1 VTSEAD
7 SLPTHPLIRLFSFM
21 PKIIAIQTG
30 TSQTYTADAAGN
42 PLDRPWTT
50 AIGKTRVEGPVRAGT
65 LGLTGDG
72 VHDTSCHG
80 GPWQAIL
87 MYCAEHYPK
96 WNVELGRSDMG
107 PGMFGENL
115 TVSGMDE
122 TTVCIGDRLKMGEVE
137 VEVTTPRGPCSTL
150 AQWLGEKEIIRLV
163 LANHRSGWYLKV
175 LTEGALEAGMQV
187 ELLERPNPEWTI
199 ARAADTHTHRR
210 RRPDE
215 ARALAA
221 LPGLDPRL
229 AMTLREAA
237 NAA

>member
-1 VTSEAD
+1 MPQITSIQVGTPRTYQA
-7 SLPTHPLIRLFSFM
+7 HP
-21 PKIIAIQTG
+21 AG
-30 TSQTYTADAAGN
+30 T
-42 PLDRPWTT
+42 PLERPWTT
-50 AIGKTRVEGPVRAGT
+50 AIEKTPVTGPIWAGA

-87 MYCAEHYPK
+87 MCSAEHYPL
-96 WNVELGRSDMG
+96 WNAELGRGDMG

-115 TVSGMDE
+115 TVSGLDE
-122 TTVCIGDRLKMGEVE
+122 TTVCIGDRLRMGDVE
-137 VEVTTPRGPCSTL
+137 VEVTIPRGPCNTL

-175 LTEGALEAGMQV
+175 LTEGYLESGMDV
-187 ELLERPNPEWTI
+187 EVLERPNPEWSI

-210 RRPDE
+210 ARPDD

-221 LPGLDPRL
+221 VPGLDPRL
-229 AMTLREAA
+229 SETLLEAA